1 MTMLDAWNLCIHGGS
16 IQRMSNGVTI
26 EKWIGEKPNLAPSFE
41 RFIEENVTLIK
52 AVDLMAG
59 DWEVVNT

>member
-1 MTMLDAWNLCIHGGS
+1 MSMMDAWNQCIHGGS
-16 IQRMSNGVTI
+16 IKRTSTDITVA
-26 EKWIGEKPNLAPSFE
+26 KWIGDKPGLAPSFD